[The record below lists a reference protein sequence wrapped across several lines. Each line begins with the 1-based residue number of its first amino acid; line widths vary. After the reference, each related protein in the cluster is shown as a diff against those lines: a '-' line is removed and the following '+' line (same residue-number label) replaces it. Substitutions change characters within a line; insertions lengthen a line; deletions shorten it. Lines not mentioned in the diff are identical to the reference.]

1 MKIPVEVLIDEV
13 NQNRERQ
20 QEEQRPFLTI
30 RDIEEEAY
38 YRYIKNSQNKNKI
51 KKNEN
56 NGVIIVQIW
65 L

>member
-56 NGVIIVQIW
+56 NGVIIVQI
-65 L
+65 